1 MSQSKSKTIKKIQ
14 HPILL
19 SPKHKQLSSSKLIAK
34 LFKTKTKKKL
44 PEWYRETLP
53 KVTRVKTRK
62 RSNTKSPHSKNP
74 FDKPLKVYN
83 KIKKSLL
90 PDWVGKIP
98 YPKEVD
104 YIPEQTLYPRFNTG
118 VANLY
123 NQIVWSKHLELMKK
137 KFKIPKT
144 RNLWSNE
151 QILKL
156 KEFYMLYNQN
166 KLEKHY
172 FNKIIRERGPLQA
185 KQMLIEYYGDFKR
198 GSLKKIM
205 EIKSEPFEFTL
216 KKNTILYHCSPHI
229 LPFHKIKFDT
239 SSRTGFVFFG
249 LSALISIWYASEIY
263 TRTARGVF
271 KKKFGLL
278 LEDEDAPEK
287 KGFTAY
293 LNVYRLDKDI
303 KVKYVED
310 DISENQEA
318 RQNLPICKHHP
329 CLHPQFGYHSQEQL
343 TTKRGP
349 VDLDFELTLPISM
362 LQGKNKLNIEP
373 LGVYNIDVE
382 ELVEH
387 SLENIEEYNPLSAV
401 DFSENLL

>member
-19 SPKHKQLSSSKLIAK
+19 SPKHKQVSSSKLIAK
-34 LFKTKTKKKL
+34 LFKSKTKTKKKL

-53 KVTRVKTRK
+53 KVSRAKTRK

-74 FDKPLKVYN
+74 FDKPLKAYN
-83 KIKKSLL
+83 KFKKSLL

-104 YIPEQTLYPRFNTG
+104 YIPEQTQYPGYNTG

-123 NQIVWSKHLELMKK
+123 NQIVWSKHFELMKK

-144 RNLWSNE
+144 RDLWSDE
-151 QILKL
+151 QILQL
-156 KEFYMLYNQN
+156 KEFYILYNPN
-166 KLEKHY
+166 KLESRF
-172 FNKIIRERGPLQA
+172 FNKIIRQRGPLKA
-185 KQMLIEYYGDFKR
+185 KQMLLEYYGDFKR

-205 EIKSEPFEFTL
+205 EIKSEPFEFIL
-216 KKNTILYHCSPHI
+216 KKNTILYHYSPHM

-263 TRTARGVF
+263 TRTVRSV
-271 KKKFGLL
+271 KKK
-278 LEDEDAPEK
+278 E
-287 KGFTAY
+287 FTAY

-303 KVKYVED
+303 KVKYIED
-310 DISENQEA
+310 DVSENQENTY
-318 RQNLPICKHHP
+318 NLPICKHHP
-329 CLHPQFGYHSQEQL
+329 CLHPQFGYHSYEQL
-343 TTKRGP
+343 ATKRGP

-382 ELVEH
+382 QLVEN

>member
-1 MSQSKSKTIKKIQ
+1 MSHSKSKTVKKIQ

-19 SPKHKQLSSSKLIAK
+19 SPKHKQVSSSKLIAK
-34 LFKTKTKKKL
+34 LFKSKTKKKL
-44 PEWYRETLP
+44 PSWYREILP
-53 KVTRVKTRK
+53 KVTRAKTKK
-62 RSNTKSPHSKNP
+62 RSNTKSPTPKNP
-74 FDKPLKVYN
+74 FDKPLKTYN
-83 KIKKSLL
+83 KFKKSLL

-104 YIPEQTLYPRFNTG
+104 YIPEQTLYPRYNTG

-123 NQIVWSKHLELMKK
+123 NQIVWSKHLELMKR

-144 RNLWSNE
+144 RNLWSDE
-151 QILKL
+151 QILQL
-156 KEFYMLYNQN
+156 KEFYILYNPN
-166 KLEKHY
+166 KLEKRY
-172 FNKIIRERGPLQA
+172 FNKIIRERGPLKA
-185 KQMLIEYYGDFKR
+185 KQMLLEYYGDFKR

-216 KKNTILYHCSPHI
+216 KKNTILYHYSPHI

-263 TRTARGVF
+263 TSAARR
-271 KKKFGLL
+271 
-278 LEDEDAPEK
+278 EK
-287 KGFTAY
+287 KEFTAY
-293 LNVYRLDKDI
+293 LNVYKLDKDI

>member
-1 MSQSKSKTIKKIQ
+1 MSHSKSKTVKKIQ

-19 SPKHKQLSSSKLIAK
+19 SPKHKQVSSSKLIAK
-34 LFKTKTKKKL
+34 LFKSKTKKKL
-44 PEWYRETLP
+44 PFWYREILP
-53 KVTRVKTRK
+53 KVIRAKTKK
-62 RSNTKSPHSKNP
+62 RSNTKSPTPKNP
-74 FDKPLKVYN
+74 FDKPLKTYN
-83 KIKKSLL
+83 KFKKSLL

-104 YIPEQTLYPRFNTG
+104 YIPEQTLYPRYNTG

-123 NQIVWSKHLELMKK
+123 NQIVWSKHLDLMKR

-144 RNLWSNE
+144 RNLWSDE

-156 KEFYMLYNQN
+156 NEFYTLYNPN

-216 KKNTILYHCSPHI
+216 KKNTILYHCSPHM
-229 LPFHKIKFDT
+229 LPFHKIKFDA

-263 TRTARGVF
+263 TSAARR
-271 KKKFGLL
+271 
-278 LEDEDAPEK
+278 EK
-287 KGFTAY
+287 KEFTVY
-293 LNVYRLDKDI
+293 LNVYQLDKDI

-310 DISENQEA
+310 DVSENQENTY
-318 RQNLPICKHHP
+318 NLPICKHHP

-343 TTKRGP
+343 ITKRGP

-362 LQGKNKLNIEP
+362 LQGRNKLNIEP

-387 SLENIEEYNPLSAV
+387 SLENIEKYNPLSCV

>member
-1 MSQSKSKTIKKIQ
+1 MSHSKTKTFKKIY
-14 HPILL
+14 HPRLSSPKKKRL
-19 SPKHKQLSSSKLIAK
+19 SPSKLIAK
-34 LFKTKTKKKL
+34 LFKGKTKKKL
-44 PEWYRETLP
+44 PSWYRETLP
-53 KVTRVKTRK
+53 KVVRAKTKK
-62 RSNTKSPHSKNP
+62 RSNTKSLTPKNP
-74 FDKPLKVYN
+74 FDKPLKTYN
-83 KIKKSLL
+83 KFKKSLF
-90 PDWVGKIP
+90 PDWVGKIS

-104 YIPEQTLYPRFNTG
+104 YIPEQTQYPGYNTG

-144 RNLWSNE
+144 RDLWSDE
-151 QILKL
+151 QILQL
-156 KEFYMLYNQN
+156 KEFYILYNPN
-166 KLEKHY
+166 KLESRY
-172 FNKIIRERGPLQA
+172 FNKIIRQRGPLKA
-185 KQMLIEYYGDFKR
+185 KQMLLEYYGDFKR

-216 KKNTILYHCSPHI
+216 KKNTILYHYSPHM

-263 TRTARGVF
+263 TRTVRSV
-271 KKKFGLL
+271 KKK
-278 LEDEDAPEK
+278 E
-287 KGFTAY
+287 FTAY

-310 DISENQEA
+310 DVSENQENTYN
-318 RQNLPICKHHP
+318 QPICKHHP
-329 CLHPQFGYHSQEQL
+329 CLHPQFGYHSYEQL
-343 TTKRGP
+343 ATKRGP
-349 VDLDFELTLPISM
+349 VDLDFELTLPINM

-382 ELVEH
+382 QLVEH
-387 SLENIEEYNPLSAV
+387 SLENIEKYNPLSAV